1 MIKINDRFKRTV
13 NKECLDELLKNVNHE
28 YSQVETEFIKFEKYD
43 NKKLTSYIFKSS
55 DNLEFIVDIFYN
67 FEYNQRLLTNSN
79 SFRSI
84 FKTDYKPKLNSL
96 SLFCIN
102 LNNVKYVNNEIDNPK
117 FGIDLN
123 NSNEILGKFIF
134 IIKNHIISNS
144 NNIYSFPINSK
155 INNID
160 YYLKFLDYIFP
171 DDFKTFTANAWGS
184 DCPMIY
190 IINKN
195 SLK

>member
-171 DDFKTFTANAWGS
+171 DDFKTFTANSWGK

-190 IINKN
+190 KINKN